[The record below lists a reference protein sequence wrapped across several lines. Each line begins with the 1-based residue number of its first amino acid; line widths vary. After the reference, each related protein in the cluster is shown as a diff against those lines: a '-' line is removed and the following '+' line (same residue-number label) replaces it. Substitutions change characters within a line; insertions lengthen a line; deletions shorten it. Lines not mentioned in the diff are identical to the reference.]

1 VSPPTKNLSRNK
13 INWKQTPA
21 AVWRQNKQLLKPVK
35 EIDPVTLKQLIGI
48 DRQKTALANNT
59 LNFLAGKPANNALL
73 WGSRGTGKSSL
84 IKALLNEYRKDGL
97 RLIEIFKTELHN
109 LPDIVDDIRELPYCF
124 IIYCDDFSFD
134 INDDSYIALK
144 TVLEG
149 SIETPPDNV
158 LIYATSNRRHLVP
171 ETRRDNNESQMVDG
185 ELHYADAIE
194 EKISLSDRFG
204 LWLSFYQPDQDTY
217 LDMVN
222 SYFRSD
228 KKSLLYK
235 DKAELHRQAARF
247 ATSRASRSGRTA
259 KQFYQFFSA
268 QVQVPSPKNI
278 P

>member
-1 VSPPTKNLSRNK
+1 MAKASSTQVK
-13 INWKQTPA
+13 IHWKQVPA
-21 AVWRQNKQLLKPVK
+21 AVWRQNRQLLKPLVHV
-35 EIDPVTLKQLIGI
+35 DPVTLDELIGI
-48 DRQKTALANNT
+48 DRQKKELVNNT
-59 LNFLAGKPANNALL
+59 KNFLAGKPANNALL

-84 IKALLNEYRKDGL
+84 VKALLNEYRQDGL

-109 LPDIVDDIRELPYCF
+109 LPDIVDDIRELPYRF

-149 SIETPPDNV
+149 SIEAPPENV

-217 LDMVN
+217 LDMVD
-222 SYFRSD
+222 SYFRRD

-235 DKAELHRQAARF
+235 NKAELHRLAVRF

-259 KQFYQFFSA
+259 KQFYQYFCSGGG
-268 QVQVPSPKNI
+268 QI
-278 P
+278 

>member
-1 VSPPTKNLSRNK
+1 MN
-13 INWKQTPA
+13 IDWKTTVA
-21 AVWRQNKQLLKPVK
+21 AVWRQNKQLLRAVK
-35 EIDPVTLKQLIGI
+35 VTDVIALDQLIGI
-48 DRQKTALANNT
+48 DRQKNELVNNT
-59 LNFLAGKPANNALL
+59 KNFIAKKPANNALL

-84 IKALLNEYRKDGL
+84 IKALLNEYQKDGL

-109 LPDIVDDIRELPYCF
+109 LPDIVDDIRELPYRF

-149 SIETPPDNV
+149 SIEAPPENV

-171 ETRRDNNESQMVDG
+171 ETRQDNNASQMIEG
-185 ELHYADAIE
+185 ELHYSDAIE

-217 LDMVN
+217 LDMVE
-222 SYFRSD
+222 SYFKND

-235 DKAELHRQAARF
+235 DKAELHRQAVRF

-259 KQFYQFFSA
+259 KQFYSFYSSA
-268 QVQVPSPKNI
+268 NASRL
-278 P
+278 

>member
-1 VSPPTKNLSRNK
+1 MS
-13 INWKQTPA
+13 IDWKKTTA
-21 AVWRQNKQLLKPVK
+21 AVWRQNRQKLKAVK
-35 EIDPVTLKQLIGI
+35 NIDPVSLEQLMGI
-48 DRQKTALANNT
+48 ERQKTELVLNT
-59 LNFLAGKPANNALL
+59 RRFLDGLPANNALL

-84 IKALLNEYRKDGL
+84 IKALLNEYQADGL
-97 RLIEIFKTELHN
+97 RLIEIFKTELQN
-109 LPDIVDDIRELPYCF
+109 LPDIVDDIRELPFRF

-149 SIETPPDNV
+149 SIESAPENV

-171 ETRRDNNESQMVDG
+171 ETCRDNNESRMMEG
-185 ELHYADAIE
+185 ELHYSDAIE

-217 LDMVN
+217 LQMVE
-222 SYFRSD
+222 SYFKEN

-235 DKAELHRQAARF
+235 DKAELHRQAIRF

-259 KQFYQFFSA
+259 KQFYQYFSG
-268 QVQVPSPKNI
+268 
-278 P
+278 

>member
-1 VSPPTKNLSRNK
+1 MS
-13 INWKQTPA
+13 IEWKKTVA
-21 AVWRQNKQLLKPVK
+21 AVWRQNRQKLKAVKHLDAITLGQLV
-35 EIDPVTLKQLIGI
+35 GI
-48 DRQKTALANNT
+48 DRQKDELLKNT
-59 LNFLAGKPANNALL
+59 QRFLSGKPANNALL

-84 IKALLNEYRKDGL
+84 IKALLNEYQQDGL
-97 RLIEIFKTELHN
+97 RLIEIFKTELQN
-109 LPDIVDDIRELPYCF
+109 LPDIVDDIRELPYRF

-149 SIETPPDNV
+149 SIEAAPENV

-185 ELHYADAIE
+185 ELHYSDAIE

-217 LDMVN
+217 LQMVEH
-222 SYFRSD
+222 YFQED

-235 DKAELHRQAARF
+235 DKAELHRQAVRF

-259 KQFYQFFSA
+259 KQFYQYFTS
-268 QVQVPSPKNI
+268 
-278 P
+278 

>member
-1 VSPPTKNLSRNK
+1 MAKPTQKTTGAR
-13 INWKQTPA
+13 INWKKNLA
-21 AVWRQNKQLLKPVK
+21 AVWRQNKQALRAVNS
-35 EIDPVTLKQLIGI
+35 IDAVSLDQLIGI
-48 DRQKTALANNT
+48 DRQKNELLGNT
-59 LNFLAGKPANNALL
+59 RNYLAGKPANNALL

-84 IKALLNEYRKDGL
+84 IKAILNAHHKDGL

-109 LPDIVDDIRELPYCF
+109 LPDIVDDIRDLPYRF

-149 SIETPPDNV
+149 SIEAPPENV

-171 ETRRDNNESQMVDG
+171 ETRQDNNESRMVEG
-185 ELHYADAIE
+185 ELHYSDAIE

-217 LDMVN
+217 LDMVD
-222 SYFRSD
+222 SYFKGD
-228 KKSLLYK
+228 KNSQLYS
-235 DKAELHRQAARF
+235 DKAELHRQAVRF

-259 KQFYQFFSA
+259 RQFFNYYA
-268 QVQVPSPKNI
+268 NK
-278 P
+278 

>member
-1 VSPPTKNLSRNK
+1 MNVD
-13 INWKQTPA
+13 WKKTIA
-21 AVWRQNKQLLKPVK
+21 AVWRPNKQALREVRVID
-35 EIDPVTLKQLIGI
+35 EISLGQLIGI
-48 DRQKTALANNT
+48 DKQKAELASNT
-59 LNFLAGKPANNALL
+59 KKFISKKPANNALL

-84 IKALLNEYRKDGL
+84 VKAILNAHHKDGL

-109 LPDIVDDIRELPYCF
+109 LPDIVDTIRDMPYRF

-149 SIETPPDNV
+149 SIEAPPENV

-171 ETRRDNNESQMVDG
+171 ETRQDNNESLMMEG
-185 ELHYADAIE
+185 ELHYSDAIE

-217 LDMVN
+217 LEMVEN
-222 SYFRSD
+222 YFKD
-228 KKSLLYK
+228 NKKSLLYS
-235 DKAELHRQAARF
+235 DRAELHRQAVRF

-259 KQFYQFFSA
+259 KQFFSFYA
-268 QVQVPSPKNI
+268 NKDD
-278 P
+278 

>member
-1 VSPPTKNLSRNK
+1 MSKTLKKTAGNK
-13 INWKQTPA
+13 INWKKTVA
-21 AVWRQNKQLLKPVK
+21 AVWRQNKQRLKAVSTIDAVSLDKLL
-35 EIDPVTLKQLIGI
+35 GI
-48 DRQKTALANNT
+48 DRQKNELVNNT
-59 LNFLAGKPANNALL
+59 RNFLMGKPANNALL

-84 IKALLNEYRKDGL
+84 IKALLNEYQKDGL

-109 LPDIVDDIRELPYCF
+109 LPDIVDDIREHPYRF

-149 SIETPPDNV
+149 SIEAPPENV

-171 ETRRDNNESQMVDG
+171 ETRRDNNESQMVEG
-185 ELHYADAIE
+185 ELHYSDAIE

-217 LDMVN
+217 LEIVED
-222 SYFRSD
+222 YFKAD
-228 KKSLLYK
+228 KKSLLHE
-235 DKAELHRQAARF
+235 DKAELQRQALRF

-259 KQFYQFFSA
+259 KQFYQYFSA
-268 QVQVPSPKNI
+268 S
-278 P
+278 